1 MKGAMVSKRHMTA
14 FTRALGERIAALRV
28 QAGLTQDA
36 LAERL
41 DSASSGVSR
50 IENGGSL
57 PSVTRLVEI
66 AEVLRV
72 EVRELFTFSTADR
85 SIDDRAE
92 SAARRIATLLRL
104 VPPSDVELIISVVEV
119 LARRLRK

>member
-1 MKGAMVSKRHMTA
+1 MVSRRHMTA
-14 FTRALGERIAALRV
+14 FARALGQRIATLRV
-28 QAGLTQDA
+28 QAGLTQEA

-41 DSASSGVSR
+41 DSASSVVSR
-50 IENGGSL
+50 IENGGAL
-57 PSVTRLVEI
+57 PSVTRLVELADI
-66 AEVLRV
+66 LRV
-72 EVRELFTFSTADR
+72 EVRELFTFDTADR

-104 VPPSDVELIISVVEV
+104 VPPADVELIISVVEI